1 MQFWIYIHVHS
12 KKIQAVALENYRPG
26 QALKFPGGWGSQI
39 SRQSAHE
46 GGKVVSPTHRPPLPP
61 GNIPDTHFCY
71 RLRQPQGHGAAGK
84 IITMKIPMTSSG
96 IEPAS
101 FRLVAR
107 WLNQLRHR
115 VPQHIHI
122 WTSYSRALFEKLT
135 VLQLVKK
142 FPAFYGNWISI
153 TAFTRAH
160 SLSLYR
166 ARSIQSK
173 PHPLYWIYLLIL
185 SSHLRLGRPSGF
197 FTSGS
202 PQQNPLCTS
211 PHPHT
216 CHMLCPPRYSWL
228 YHPYNIW

>member
-1 MQFWIYIHVHS
+1 
-12 KKIQAVALENYRPG
+12 
-26 QALKFPGGWGSQI
+26 
-39 SRQSAHE
+39 
-46 GGKVVSPTHRPPLPP
+46 
-61 GNIPDTHFCY
+61 
-71 RLRQPQGHGAAGK
+71 
-84 IITMKIPMTSSG
+84 
-96 IEPAS
+96 
-101 FRLVAR
+101 
-107 WLNQLRHR
+107 
-115 VPQHIHI
+115 
-122 WTSYSRALFEKLT
+122 
-135 VLQLVKK
+135 
-142 FPAFYGNWISI
+142 
-153 TAFTRAH
+153 
-160 SLSLYR
+160 LSLYR